1 MPSPSPSEE
10 SYCSDCL
17 ECSQGS
23 IKRKREEG
31 AEAEEGDAPLKRTR
45 SNESSGSSPSPAFAK
60 LALAESFERKPLI
73 CPEARA

>member
-17 ECSQGS
+17 ECSQS
-23 IKRKREEG
+23 SFKRKRAAHDEES
-31 AEAEEGDAPLKRTR
+31 EDDAPLKRTS

-73 CPEARA
+73 CPEPRA

>member
-17 ECSQGS
+17 ECSQS
-23 IKRKREEG
+23 NIKRKREEH
-31 AEAEEGDAPLKRTR
+31 EDAEEDAPLKRTR